1 LPDAHEI
8 SKHNC
13 GRTIQITGAA
23 GRMSLSEASRP
34 SCSMVLIAGL
44 RFNYFIQAW
53 SGSLIDMTYATFP
66 DAKYASGEGRG
77 YGR

>member
-1 LPDAHEI
+1 
-8 SKHNC
+8 
-13 GRTIQITGAA
+13 
-23 GRMSLSEASRP
+23 
-34 SCSMVLIAGL
+34 MVLIAGL